1 MGQGPQREQYCA
13 EGRLCPPLTPAHC
26 FLLRVGTRRTNSL
39 EIEEGPWD
47 PGPKVSATSVLR
59 FRVAHHISPRLPDQR
74 SDMLIN
80 PSQRAVLELWNFSL
94 KPASYVDVSETRTH
108 PQVYKTY
115 AQCVTEVGSRAETPR
130 ESALGPRP
138 CSVGA
143 LCRLSDTRS
152 VRYPDRHTQAYQKPP
167 EGHSTPSSD
176 FVARFL
182 ASAVWGLGPGR
193 CVLTPGLPLHLRSP
207 HLAEVH
213 GPACVSPCATGSS
226 LQSPSVLGLLS
237 SGSQLRYV
245 RTDGLLRGDSRR
257 SPALLSWRGSAPR
270 PGSLG

>member
-108 PQVYKTY
+108 PQVYKTHVR
-115 AQCVTEVGSRAETPR
+115 CVTKVGSRAETPR

-138 CSVGA
+138 CSVDA
-143 LCRLSDTRS
+143 LCRLSTLN
-152 VRYPDRHTQAYQKPP
+152 P
-167 EGHSTPSSD
+167 EGIEKKKKN
-176 FVARFL
+176 L
-182 ASAVWGLGPGR
+182 K
-193 CVLTPGLPLHLRSP
+193 C
-207 HLAEVH
+207 
-213 GPACVSPCATGSS
+213 
-226 LQSPSVLGLLS
+226 SVLYLDSKATSAMSCGTICCPL
-237 SGSQLRYV
+237 GHGKDGAGHRHGVSQV
-245 RTDGLLRGDSRR
+245 
-257 SPALLSWRGSAPR
+257 AQ
-270 PGSLG
+270 